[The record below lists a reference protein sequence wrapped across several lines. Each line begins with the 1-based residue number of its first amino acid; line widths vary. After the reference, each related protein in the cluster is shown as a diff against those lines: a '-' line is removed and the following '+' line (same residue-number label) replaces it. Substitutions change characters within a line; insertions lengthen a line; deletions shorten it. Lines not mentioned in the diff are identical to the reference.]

1 VHARLATLALVVLAL
16 LAAGCGSSD
25 PAEVVRSYFEAIVD
39 RDGKRACDELTEEL
53 RRDIQLSP
61 AARRAGRTC
70 ADVMALAVGLNPGLR
85 KEDVEDLDVEVEED
99 GESAAAKF
107 ENPLVRRT
115 ETIELVKKGGDW
127 KISTLETR
135 PQG

>member
-1 VHARLATLALVVLAL
+1 
-16 LAAGCGSSD
+16 
-25 PAEVVRSYFEAIVD
+25 
-39 RDGKRACDELTEEL
+39 
-53 RRDIQLSP
+53 
-61 AARRAGRTC
+61 
-70 ADVMALAVGLNPGLR
+70 MALAVGLNPGLR

-99 GESAAAKF
+99 GESAAATF